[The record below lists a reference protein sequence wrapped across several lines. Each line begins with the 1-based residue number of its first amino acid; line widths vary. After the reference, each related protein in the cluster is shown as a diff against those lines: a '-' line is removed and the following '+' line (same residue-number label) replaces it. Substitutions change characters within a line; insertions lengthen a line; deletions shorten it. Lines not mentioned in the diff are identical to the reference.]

1 MRASEA
7 IKPSGEPFPNCS
19 GVFES
24 FCARLY
30 EKNCARNSPTPGM
43 IPMMI
48 PNTEEDTATRFM
60 RKTSSKPSKGLPV
73 SLGILCLAG
82 LPINKMKACEMAK
95 SPRTTGIKWKPP
107 RNHEI
112 PKVKRVESRT
122 GSMPTV
128 AKASPSI
135 IETSVFEGALDREY
149 FLSGVTKVNKPQ
161 FTKDGF

>member
-1 MRASEA
+1 
-7 IKPSGEPFPNCS
+7 
-19 GVFES
+19 
-24 FCARLY
+24 
-30 EKNCARNSPTPGM
+30 
-43 IPMMI
+43 MMI

-128 AKASPSI
+128 AKNTPNPTKKAAASVWSRWATITSTRPSSAARKI
-135 IETSVFEGALDREY
+135 SRLPKYGAIAARLGAKVISARM
-149 FLSGVTKVNKPQ
+149 LIMPPTKLALYASESARLGCPCLVML
-161 FTKDGF
+161 